1 MNLKACCGLLANKDD
16 EDHDYEDVAQE
27 PLPKPQTA
35 AEARKVCD
43 TNIDTIY
50 TTYLYCTYTVR
61 SGHEM

>member
-35 AEARKVCD
+35 AEARKVRCD
-43 TNIDTIY
+43 INIENTLSI
-50 TTYLYCTYTVR
+50 LHIR
-61 SGHEM
+61 